1 MTPQEELTYWK
12 SFIKLKPHE
21 AVKRDMLED
30 WISNRDKIALLDS
43 DSLAY
48 NVASFWI
55 NKEHNIEEMFQDFCE
70 QRQNII
76 LAIEESGINVVEIYH
91 YFTTCSNNFRYKL
104 CKDYKANRVEDPVK
118 KLARKLVSYTI
129 HRMEELEWAFWSSN
143 DLEADDGIAKYVSN
157 DNAKNVITV
166 SIDKDLKQVLGAHFD
181 YYKVKT
187 GELDVWDEPIKEYRG
202 WSFTSPQESYDMFL
216 EQLAMGDKSDNVKG
230 GYLIGEVKAKEMLEG
245 KTNFGKLL
253 AVARAYRVYNIKDKD
268 GICKQKTLK
277 QYQKHKG
284 LKTMSNDMD
293 RLRKNVKLMRL

>member
-1 MTPQEELTYWK
+1 MTPQDELTYLK
-12 SFIKLKPHE
+12 SFIKLEPHE

-55 NKEHNIEEMFQDFCE
+55 DKEHNIEEMFQDFCE

-76 LAIEESGINVVEIYH
+76 LAIEQSGINVVDIYH

-104 CKDYKANRVEDPVK
+104 CKDYKANRVENPVK
-118 KLARKLVSYTI
+118 ELARKLVSYTI
-129 HRMEELEWAFWSSN
+129 SRMEELEWEVAYS
-143 DLEADDGIAKYVSN
+143 DTHEADDLISWSASISN
-157 DNAKNVITV
+157 EYNYITV

-181 YYKVKT
+181 YYNVKT
-187 GELDVWDEPIKEYRG
+187 GELDVWNEPIKEYRG

-216 EQLAMGDKSDNVKG
+216 TQMLVGDASDGVKG
-230 GYLIGEVKAKEMLEG
+230 VKGLGKVKAKKLLED
-245 KTNFGKLL
+245 KTNFSKLL
-253 AVARAYRVYNIKDKD
+253 SVGRAY
-268 GICKQKTLK
+268 
-277 QYQKHKG
+277 
-284 LKTMSNDMD
+284 NDMD